1 MKGRRFNMRKDFKK
15 AGYFLTILIFLLG
28 MGALVISTAATFF
41 DYNKTVVM
49 VGQGVSLLALIM
61 LVFTGISAKRSYN
74 YVCTKFADYIIG
86 SRQKEA
92 EQQQDAAQ
100 RVKEIQAMK
109 AAAERERKNA
119 VAAALEQGRTEGMQS
134 ALQNTAEY
142 APAASAAPAEYA
154 AAPAAQASPSFAAP
168 QPRMMPQPSYA
179 APQPANGYQVE
190 AIMPNDEVLYN
201 EYGEP
206 VMIRRRV
213 RRRREPYVPNAYYGG
228 GAAAVPNIPV
238 VPEAPAAQPDN
249 TPQ

>member
-1 MKGRRFNMRKDFKK
+1 MRKDFKK

-28 MGALVISTAATFF
+28 MGALIISTAANFF

-109 AAAERERKNA
+109 AAAEREQKNA

-134 ALQNTAEY
+134 ALQNAAEY
-142 APAASAAPAEYA
+142 AA

-168 QPRMMPQPSYA
+168 QPRMAAQPSYA
-179 APQPANGYQVE
+179 APQPANGYQME